1 MWVHAGQAEES
12 AGMVGGES
20 GEVIVDF
27 PWIRRSGKRL
37 DDRLI
42 NLVLLY
48 IFQEHIDCVVQPEH
62 AAGT

>member
-1 MWVHAGQAEES
+1 
-12 AGMVGGES
+12 MVGGES

-42 NLVLLY
+42 YLVLLHV
-48 IFQEHIDCVVQPEH
+48 FQEHIDCVVQPEH